1 MYTNFTTICNRYY
14 YLIQLLR
21 ARYAI
26 LKDMEDNAPVY
37 SGQHALT
44 EIDHIINYYSHG
56 RMAKEQVDETL
67 AEVKKAEN
75 RILAIMRQF
84 EIPPGKV
91 LYGEIPGELEYE
103 IWANEQG
110 RLYINK
116 IKTIAPEPE
125 KPNVITIKLNWGKG
139 G

>member
-1 MYTNFTTICNRYY
+1 MYTNFTTICNHYY
-14 YLIQLLR
+14 YLIQQLR

-26 LKDMEDNAPVY
+26 LKELEDNAPVY
-37 SGQHALT
+37 SGQLALT
-44 EIDHIINYYSHG
+44 EIDAVINYYSHG
-56 RMAKEQVDETL
+56 CMAKEQVDETL

-75 RILAIMRQF
+75 SILAIMRQF

-103 IWANEQG
+103 LWANEQG
-110 RLYINK
+110 SLYINK
-116 IKTIAPEPE
+116 IKTIEPEPE

>member
-1 MYTNFTTICNRYY
+1 MTTFTTICNHYY
-14 YLIQLLR
+14 YLIQQLR

-26 LKDMEDNAPVY
+26 LRDMETNAPAY
-37 SGQHALT
+37 SDQLSLT
-44 EIDHIINYYSHG
+44 EIDAVINYYSHG

-75 RILAIMRQF
+75 RILAIMREF
-84 EIPPGKV
+84 EIAPGRV
-91 LYGEIPGELEYE
+91 LYGEIPGELVYE
-103 IWANEQG
+103 IWANQQG

-116 IKTIAPEPE
+116 IKTIEPEPE
-125 KPNVITIKLNWGKG
+125 KPNVLTIKLNWGKG

>member
-14 YLIQLLR
+14 YLIQQLR

-37 SGQHALT
+37 SGQVALT
-44 EIDHIINYYSHG
+44 EIDDIINYYSQG
-56 RMAKEQVDETL
+56 RMAKEQVDQTL
-67 AEVKKAEN
+67 AEVKKTEST
-75 RILAIMRQF
+75 ILAIMRQF

-103 IWANEQG
+103 IWANKHG

-116 IKTIAPEPE
+116 IKTIEPEPE
-125 KPNVITIKLNWGKG
+125 KPNVITIRLNMGDG
-139 G
+139 R